1 MICADHLSASTS
13 NLFCQV
19 LLEMDED
26 KSRTLER
33 EELEHLAE
41 RHNLEIS
48 EMDVDAGMAEL
59 DPEAT
64 GHVDFQH
71 FWRWCIYSECSVALS
86 LCITAQSLHQNH

>member
-1 MICADHLSASTS
+1 MICADHLSASIS
-13 NLFCQV
+13 NRFCQV
-19 LLEMDED
+19 FQEMDED

-48 EMDVDAGMAEL
+48 EVDVDAGMAEL

-64 GHVDFQH
+64 KHEEHVDFQH
-71 FWRWCIYSECSVALS
+71 FKEWCIY
-86 LCITAQSLHQNH
+86 